1 MLIAAAMI
9 GPFLVLS
16 LLLGLTEWAEQRLI
30 GQPVLLARV
39 AQSPKLTP
47 EYAEAYVSRRA
58 AALLGSNHA

>member
-1 MLIAAAMI
+1 
-9 GPFLVLS
+9 
-16 LLLGLTEWAEQRLI
+16 
-30 GQPVLLARV
+30 V